1 MPELDGLSVVSGQ
14 TYSDIS
20 IDYRHPDE
28 VWDRVI
34 RSPRIYSIVVLSINP
49 TSTLDSLLGED
60 VSESLNPGSL
70 PCRPYV
76 GFVQQKFGL
85 PLRDDP
91 YTDCRIYFITQG
103 LPSPS
108 TDGLCE
114 SSMCVPIWPTTEHPS
129 DFEDAKINGVMFF
142 PEATH
147 HMEFQHEDQVKKS
160 ALWKERALAIPQAF
174 VENVDSSQK
183 PDGDDGL
190 PNPTPSPAAA
200 EYGDLEDAP
209 SIHGNREEIGSLL
222 LGIMGAEPS
231 EYVTVDA
238 TYDLSTISSLPDPED
253 FFEEEKAIR
262 NLAREFMERKI
273 ALEAEEEAGWAREMK
288 EEQERIL
295 AANSQPSADT
305 PPELE
310 QKHSRKRN
318 RFNLLRVLTVTRER
332 LGTVFNKNSPSISAS
347 LPHSEVITPKSIR
360 ASFLLVDIQML
371 TARDLVGR
379 ASHGRSRFRT
389 TVQQK
394 IRSAFGLTRRKSN
407 VYLL

>member
-1 MPELDGLSVVSGQ
+1 MPELDRLSVVSGQ

-20 IDYRHPDE
+20 IDYRHTDE

-34 RSPRIYSIVVLSINP
+34 RSPRIYSIVIFSINP
-49 TSTLDSLLGED
+49 TSTFDSLLGED
-60 VSESLNPGSL
+60 VSESLNPGRL

-91 YTDCRIYFITQG
+91 YTDCRVYFITQG

-108 TDGLCE
+108 TDGLRE

-129 DFEDAKINGVMFF
+129 GRKPIRLREPLPWDHCYLHSMLYVDVRVLSADFEDAKINGVMLF
-142 PEATH
+142 PEAMH

-160 ALWKERALAIPQAF
+160 ALWKERALAIPQTL
-174 VENVDSSQK
+174 VESVHSFQK
-183 PDGDDGL
+183 PGGDDGL
-190 PNPTPSPAAA
+190 PNPTPPPAAA
-200 EYGDLEDAP
+200 EYGDLDDAP
-209 SIHGNREEIGSLL
+209 SIHGSREEIGNLL

-231 EYVTVDA
+231 DYVTVDA

-262 NLAREFMERKI
+262 NLAREFMERKVV
-273 ALEAEEEAGWAREMK
+273 LEAEEEAGWAREMK

-295 AANSQPSADT
+295 AANSQPSVNT

-310 QKHSRKRN
+310 QKT
-318 RFNLLRVLTVTRER
+318 LTE
-332 LGTVFNKNSPSISAS
+332 
-347 LPHSEVITPKSIR
+347 EKSFQPF
-360 ASFLLVDIQML
+360 ASFD
-371 TARDLVGR
+371 
-379 ASHGRSRFRT
+379 
-389 TVQQK
+389 
-394 IRSAFGLTRRKSN
+394 
-407 VYLL
+407 